1 MRKMAERLSAVEA
14 SVEMKVARMDLTMDR
29 RVVRIPSI
37 NPGEAGLLFVVVAS
51 LSWVAGSGSFPLLC
65 CARPFSS
72 MPSPSGRFPFMDS

>member
-1 MRKMAERLSAVEA
+1 MRKMAERLSAVDA
-14 SVEMKVARMDLTMDR
+14 LVEMKVARMDWTMDR

-37 NPGEAGLLFVVVAS
+37 NPGEAGLFVVVAS